1 MTVSAVPPASSPF
14 FVRGFPPA
22 SRPDARVLVLG
33 TMPGVASLA
42 AGRYYAHPRNAF
54 WSIAAQA
61 LGFDAGLP
69 YEARLAALNAAGV
82 ALWDV
87 LAACE
92 RPGSL
97 DAAIDAGSAQPND
110 FGGFL
115 AAHPHVRRICFNG
128 AKAHALFRRHVLP
141 GLPEAAGLECAALP
155 STSPAHAAMPPAA
168 KLAAWRQAL
177 RPDQPI
183 AP

>member
-1 MTVSAVPPASSPF
+1 MSEPAPFRRPPDTLVCS
-14 FVRGFPPA
+14 FPPA

-33 TMPGVASLA
+33 TMPGMASLA

-54 WSIAAQA
+54 WPIAAQV
-61 LGFDAGLP
+61 LGFGAGLP

-97 DAAIDAGSAQPND
+97 DADIVPASAQPND
-110 FGGFL
+110 FAAFL
-115 AAHPHVRRICFNG
+115 AAHPRVARICFNG
-128 AKAHALFRRHVLP
+128 AKARALFRRHVRP
-141 GLPEAAGLECAALP
+141 GLADVAGLEYVALP

-168 KLAAWRQAL
+168 KLLAWRAAL
-177 RPDQPI
+177 RFDQRISP
-183 AP
+183 